1 VKWRASR
8 WRNEPSSTGIRDAR
22 TARLRAGRAPRPA
35 IEVAL
40 MERNDVARIAGAERF
55 DRASG
60 IRRLG

>member
-1 VKWRASR
+1 
-8 WRNEPSSTGIRDAR
+8 
-22 TARLRAGRAPRPA
+22 
-35 IEVAL
+35 VAL